1 MPKPDAPSP
10 AESDRLVEE
19 MLGTAGPPLPDT
31 PVLLGEF
38 TPAEAEDMGAFHDD
52 ALAAAPELRELD
64 RPWPPRQAQ
73 RDRPTP
79 CSGPRKRTG

>member
-1 MPKPDAPSP
+1 MPKPARPSP
-10 AESDRLVEE
+10 AESDRIVEE

-31 PVLLGEF
+31 PALLGEL
-38 TPAEAEDMGAFHDD
+38 TRSEAEQMGAFHDD
-52 ALAAAPELRELD
+52 ALAAAPELRGLG
-64 RPWPPRQAQ
+64 RRWAPPQAQ